1 MSMKQEEEDD
11 EREEFNEIPVMFLF
25 FFTLVLFFLHETS
38 KVNFHVN
45 ISLLDFDTLFFL
57 LSSFNRWESELVII
71 IDHNNNLVSFFDKK
85 KEKKVKRF
93 IRDGEERENEG
104 DEGFCVCRLKNLLT
118 SSLQFKRCFHFP
130 LKRLHLQN
138 DIDFLSFFS
147 WLSYFLRMIIVVVLL
162 VCLLSS
168 FLSGVSCGLFL
179 SRFLPLHL
187 LLFSCP
193 SDVSCLLLLSIQSI
207 FCIKVSFLGN
217 LFLSPSSLIPC
228 VQKKSPREIVENL
241 FVRNQGRQLRQH
253 SFW

>member
-11 EREEFNEIPVMFLF
+11 EREEFNEILVMFLF
-25 FFTLVLFFLHETS
+25 LFTLVLFFLHETS

-45 ISLLDFDTLFFL
+45 ISLLDFDTLFFP
-57 LSSFNRWESELVII
+57 SFFNRWESELVII

-118 SSLQFKRCFHFP
+118 SSLELKRCFHFP

-138 DIDFLSFFS
+138 DIDFLSFLS

-193 SDVSCLLLLSIQSI
+193 SDVKCLLLSIQSI

-217 LFLSPSSLIPC
+217 LFLSPSSLIPQRSLPEKLLKISLSKIR
-228 VQKKSPREIVENL
+228 VGS
-241 FVRNQGRQLRQH
+241 
-253 SFW
+253 